1 MDKPA
6 VPMAVKKDV
15 ASQKGVEAVS
25 SRLEQTFHS
34 VTALHELCEL
44 CIGGH
49 TSGDPNTHFVLMRDV
64 LRSIA
69 RDMENCAEI
78 LSNDRGGFGFFEH
91 HYGSV

>member
-1 MDKPA
+1 MAKPA
-6 VPMAVKKDV
+6 TQTSSEDV
-15 ASQKGVEAVS
+15 QKVS
-25 SRLEQTFHS
+25 IRLENTFHA

-49 TSGDPNTHFVLMRDV
+49 TSGDPATHFVLIREV

-78 LSNDRGGFGFFEH
+78 LQNEPGRLGFFEH
-91 HYGSV
+91 HYGSI